1 MNGMSKRKNTS
12 IALTIIFSILL
23 IVSGNMLTS
32 FMGGKS
38 SNQIVFGQSNQ
49 STVSSN
55 KLVDV
60 YKIPIQKAAVG
71 DIEIAYKAFGNGT
84 NTILLISGGSN
95 TMNFWDAYLLNELA
109 KNNTVIVF
117 DSRGIGNT
125 TSGDKPFSIKQFAND
140 TAGLID
146 AIGVTSKVDIIGFS
160 LGSLVAQEVA
170 YMYQDKVNHL
180 ILYGSMCGGKDAIP
194 PSAALQNF
202 TNALQNPDRTNNTS
216 DNETYSVLD
225 DVLFP
230 PKWMLENPDYLIKIP
245 RQGVSI
251 NASDATKLLGAF
263 MSWTQTES
271 CDKLSDIQVPT
282 LVIVGTEDSVTS
294 PGNSLNLVD
303 GIPGAWL
310 VQIKDGGHG
319 VMFQYPEVF
328 TNAVKLFLDYSATL

>member
-1 MNGMSKRKNTS
+1 MKNITIVIKVVVV
-12 IALTIIFSILL
+12 IAIATIFLSTPLL
-23 IVSGNMLTS
+23 QPV
-32 FMGGKS
+32 
-38 SNQIVFGQSNQ
+38 VA
-49 STVSSN
+49 N
-55 KLVDV
+55 KHFDI

-71 DIEIAYKAFGNGT
+71 DIDIAYKKFGNGT

-95 TMNFWDAYLLNELA
+95 TMNFWDPSLLSQLA

-125 TSGDKPFSIKQFAND
+125 TSGEKTFSIKQFAND
-140 TAGLID
+140 TASLLD
-146 AIGVTSKVDIIGFS
+146 AIGVTTKVDVMGFS

-170 YMYQDKVNHL
+170 YMHQDKVNRL
-180 ILYGSMCGGKDAIP
+180 ILYGSMCGGKDAVP
-194 PSAALQNF
+194 PSPVLQNY
-202 TNALQNPDRTNNTS
+202 TNALQDPERTNSTS
-216 DNETYSVLD
+216 DAETYGVLD

-230 PKWMLENPDYLIKIP
+230 IDWMQENPDYMTKIP

-271 CDKLSDIQVPT
+271 CNKLSTIKVPT
-282 LVIVGTEDSVTS
+282 LIIVGTDDLVTV
-294 PGNSLNLVD
+294 PQNSLNLVK

-310 VQIKDGGHG
+310 IQIDGGGHG

-328 TNAVKLFLDYSATL
+328 ADAVQLFSESTTTTQ